1 MTGLVI
7 IIIITLAILSA
18 LTIGLVIFAYSMI
31 LKSAKQLSS
40 IGKLDDEF
48 KKEVEDNK
56 KKSKR
61 VLGAITQ
68 GVSALV
74 CIGLVTLA
82 VVSGIYRIEGR
93 QFVTNNHVSFAIAS
107 NSMEGYYN
115 EAYEKKIVGQY
126 SSKYS
131 INLKEAETKIE
142 RDQFDVGDFVQF
154 DVLQKDDD
162 LNVYD
167 VYGYK
172 NSDGKI
178 ITHRYIGERE
188 DGALIFRGDNA
199 PGEDAAVKRE
209 QILYHYQGKDTK
221 YIGLVILFFGS
232 GYGIYSIIAVL
243 AIYVISDIA
252 IIKWEKIK
260 NNRLE
265 ELGIYTKKEKRR
277 RLKYAKS

>member
-7 IIIITLAILSA
+7 IIIITLVVLSA
-18 LTIGLVIFAYSMI
+18 LIIGLVIFAYSMI

-61 VLGAITQ
+61 VLGAIMQ
-68 GVSALV
+68 GASALV
-74 CIGLVTLA
+74 CIGLVSIAL
-82 VVSGIYRIEGR
+82 VSGIYRINGR
-93 QFVTNNHVSFAIAS
+93 QIVTNNHVSFAIVS
-107 NSMEGYYN
+107 NSMEGYYS
-115 EAYEKKIVGQY
+115 EAYKNKLIGQY

-131 INLKEAETKIE
+131 IDLSQAETKIE
-142 RDQFDVGDFVQF
+142 RDQFTVGDFVQF
-154 DVLQKDDD
+154 NVLKKDAD
-162 LNVYD
+162 LKVYD

-188 DGALIFRGDNA
+188 DGTLIFRGDNA
-199 PGEDAAVKRE
+199 PGEDVTVKRE
-209 QILYHYQGKDTK
+209 QILYHYQGKDIK
-221 YIGLVILFFGS
+221 HIGLVILFFGS
-232 GYGIYSIIAVL
+232 GYGIYSIIAVI

-252 IIKWEKIK
+252 IIKWERIK
-260 NNRLE
+260 NDRLE
-265 ELGIYTKKEKRR
+265 ELGISTKKEKRI
-277 RLKYAKS
+277 KHAKS

>member
-1 MTGLVI
+1 MTGLVV

-18 LTIGLVIFAYSMI
+18 LIIGLVIFAYSMI

-40 IGKLDDEF
+40 TGKLDDEF

-61 VLGAITQ
+61 VLGAIMQ
-68 GVSALV
+68 SASALV
-74 CIGLVTLA
+74 CIGLVSIAL
-82 VVSGIYRIEGR
+82 VSGIYRITGR

-107 NSMEGYYN
+107 NSMEDYYN
-115 EAYEKKIVGQY
+115 EAYKEKLIGQY

-131 INLKEAETKIE
+131 IDLQQAETRIE

-154 DVLQKDDD
+154 DVLQKDAE
-162 LNVYD
+162 LTVYD

-188 DGALIFRGDNA
+188 DGTLIFRGDNA
-199 PGEDAAVKRE
+199 PGEDVAVKRE

-232 GYGIYSIIAVL
+232 GYGIYSIIAVI

-260 NNRLE
+260 SNRLE
-265 ELGIYTKKEKRR
+265 ELGISTKKEKRI
-277 RLKYAKS
+277 KHAKS

>member
-1 MTGLVI
+1 MTDLVV

-18 LTIGLVIFAYSMI
+18 LIIGLVIFAYSMI

-40 IGKLDDEF
+40 TGKLDDEF

-61 VLGAITQ
+61 VLGAIMQ
-68 GVSALV
+68 GASALV
-74 CIGLVTLA
+74 CIGLVGIA
-82 VVSGIYRIEGR
+82 IVSGIYRINDR

-107 NSMEGYYN
+107 DSMDGYYS
-115 EAYEKKIVGQY
+115 EAYKKKLIGQY

-131 INLKEAETKIE
+131 IDLQEAETKIE
-142 RDQFDVGDFVQF
+142 HDQFNVGDFVQF
-154 DVLQKDDD
+154 SVLQKDAD

-188 DGALIFRGDNA
+188 DGTLIFRGDNA
-199 PGEDAAVKRE
+199 PGEDVTVKRE
-209 QILYHYQGKDTK
+209 QILYHYQGKDIK
-221 YIGLVILFFGS
+221 YIGLIILFFGS
-232 GYGIYSIIAVL
+232 GYGIYSIIAVI
-243 AIYVISDIA
+243 AIYVISDIT

-265 ELGIYTKKEKRR
+265 EIGISTKKEKRI
-277 RLKYAKS
+277 KYAKS

>member
-1 MTGLVI
+1 MTDLVV

-18 LTIGLVIFAYSMI
+18 LIIGLVIFAYSMI

-61 VLGAITQ
+61 VLGAIMQ
-68 GVSALV
+68 GASALV
-74 CIGLVTLA
+74 CIGLVSVAL
-82 VVSGIYRIEGR
+82 VSGIYRITGR
-93 QFVTNNHVSFAIAS
+93 QFVTNNHVFFAIAS
-107 NSMEGYYN
+107 NSMDGYYN
-115 EAYEKKIVGQY
+115 EAYEDKLIGQY

-131 INLKEAETKIE
+131 IDLHEAETKIE
-142 RDQFDVGDFVQF
+142 RDQFNVGDFVQF
-154 DVLQKDDD
+154 NVLQKDAD

-172 NSDGKI
+172 NSEGKI

-188 DGALIFRGDNA
+188 DGTLIFRGDNA
-199 PGEDAAVKRE
+199 PGEDVAVKRE
-209 QILYHYQGKDTK
+209 QILYHYQGNDTK

-232 GYGIYSIIAVL
+232 GYGLYSIIAVIT
-243 AIYVISDIA
+243 IYVISDIVV
-252 IIKWEKIK
+252 IKWEKIK
-260 NNRLE
+260 DNRLE
-265 ELGIYTKKEKRR
+265 ELGISTKKEKRI
-277 RLKYAKS
+277 KHAKS

>member
-18 LTIGLVIFAYSMI
+18 LIIGLVIFAYSMI

-61 VLGAITQ
+61 VLGAIMQ
-68 GVSALV
+68 GASALV
-74 CIGLVTLA
+74 CIGLVSLA
-82 VVSGIYRIEGR
+82 LVSGIYRIKGR
-93 QFVTNNHVSFAIAS
+93 QFVTNDHVTFAIAS
-107 NSMEGYYN
+107 DSMEGYYN
-115 EAYEKKIVGQY
+115 EAYEEKLVGQY
-126 SSKYS
+126 SSRYS
-131 INLKEAETKIE
+131 ISLNEAETKIE
-142 RDQFDVGDFVQF
+142 HDQFDVGDFVQF
-154 DVLQKDDD
+154 DVLQKDAD

-172 NSDGKI
+172 NRDGKI
-178 ITHRYIGERE
+178 ITHRFIGERE
-188 DGALIFRGDNA
+188 DGTLIFRGDNA
-199 PGEDAAVKRE
+199 PGEDAAVQRE
-209 QILYHYQGKDTK
+209 QILYHYQGKDAK

-232 GYGIYSIIAVL
+232 GYGIYSIISVI

-260 NNRLE
+260 NHRLE
-265 ELGIYTKKEKRR
+265 ELGIITKKEKRI
-277 RLKYAKS
+277 KHAKS

>member
-1 MTGLVI
+1 MTGLVV

-18 LTIGLVIFAYSMI
+18 LIIGLVIFAYAMI

-61 VLGAITQ
+61 VLGAIMQ
-68 GVSALV
+68 AASALV
-74 CIGLVTLA
+74 CIGLVSTAL
-82 VVSGIYRIEGR
+82 VSGIYRIEGR

-107 NSMEGYYN
+107 DSMDGYYN
-115 EAYEKKIVGQY
+115 EAYKEKLIGQY

-131 INLKEAETKIE
+131 IDLHEAETKVSS
-142 RDQFDVGDFVQF
+142 DQFNVGDFVQF
-154 DVLQKDDD
+154 NVLQKDVE

-188 DGALIFRGDNA
+188 DGTLIFRGDNA
-199 PGEDAAVKRE
+199 PGEDVAVKRE
-209 QILYHYQGKDTK
+209 QILYHYQGKDIK
-221 YIGLVILFFGS
+221 SIGLIILFFGS
-232 GYGIYSIIAVL
+232 GYGIHSIIAVIT
-243 AIYVISDIA
+243 IYVISDIA

-260 NNRLE
+260 DNRLE
-265 ELGIYTKKEKRR
+265 ELGISTKKEKRI
-277 RLKYAKS
+277 KHAKS

>member
-1 MTGLVI
+1 MTGLVV

-18 LTIGLVIFAYSMI
+18 LIIGLVIFAYSMI
-31 LKSAKQLSS
+31 LKSAKQLSC

-61 VLGAITQ
+61 VLGAIMQ
-68 GVSALV
+68 GASALV
-74 CIGLVTLA
+74 CIGLVGIAL
-82 VVSGIYRIEGR
+82 VSGIYRIKGR

-107 NSMEGYYN
+107 NSMDGYYSQ
-115 EAYEKKIVGQY
+115 AYKEKLIGQY

-131 INLKEAETKIE
+131 IDLHEAESKIE

-154 DVLQKDDD
+154 NVLQKDAE

-167 VYGYK
+167 VYGYI
-172 NSDGKI
+172 NREGKI

-188 DGALIFRGDNA
+188 DGTLIFRGDNA
-199 PGEDAAVKRE
+199 PGEDVAVKRE
-209 QILYHYQGKDTK
+209 QILYHYQGKDIK
-221 YIGLVILFFGS
+221 YIGLIILFFGS
-232 GYGIYSIIAVL
+232 GYGIYSLIAVI

-265 ELGIYTKKEKRR
+265 ELGISTKKEKRI
-277 RLKYAKS
+277 KHAKS

>member
-1 MTGLVI
+1 MTGLVV

-18 LTIGLVIFAYSMI
+18 LIIGLVIFAYSMI

-56 KKSKR
+56 KESKR
-61 VLGAITQ
+61 VLGAIMQ
-68 GVSALV
+68 GTSALV
-74 CIGLVTLA
+74 CIGLVSLA
-82 VVSGIYRIEGR
+82 LVSGIYRIKGR
-93 QFVTNNHVSFAIAS
+93 QIVTNNHVSFAIAS
-107 NSMEGYYN
+107 DSMDGYYS
-115 EAYEKKIVGQY
+115 EAYKKKLIGQY

-131 INLKEAETKIE
+131 IDLQEAETKIE
-142 RDQFDVGDFVQF
+142 HDQFNVGDFVQF
-154 DVLQKDDD
+154 NVLQKDAD

-188 DGALIFRGDNA
+188 DGTLIFRGDNA
-199 PGEDAAVKRE
+199 PGEDVTVKRE
-209 QILYHYQGKDTK
+209 QILYHYQGKDIK
-221 YIGLVILFFGS
+221 YIGLIILFFGS
-232 GYGIYSIIAVL
+232 GYGIYSIIAVI
-243 AIYVISDIA
+243 AIYVISDIT

-265 ELGIYTKKEKRR
+265 EIGVSTKKEK
-277 RLKYAKS
+277 KNKIC

>member
-1 MTGLVI
+1 MTDLVV

-18 LTIGLVIFAYSMI
+18 LIIGLVIFAYSMI

-40 IGKLDDEF
+40 TGKLDDEF

-61 VLGAITQ
+61 VLGAIMQ
-68 GVSALV
+68 SASALV
-74 CIGLVTLA
+74 CIGLVSIAL
-82 VVSGIYRIEGR
+82 VSGIYRIKGR
-93 QFVTNNHVSFAIAS
+93 QFVTNNHVSFVIAS
-107 NSMEGYYN
+107 NSMEDYYN
-115 EAYEKKIVGQY
+115 EDYKEKLIDQY

-131 INLKEAETKIE
+131 IDLHEAEIKIE

-154 DVLQKDDD
+154 NVLQKDAA

-188 DGALIFRGDNA
+188 DGTLIFRGDNA
-199 PGEDAAVKRE
+199 PGEDVAVKRE
-209 QILYHYQGKDTK
+209 QILYHYQGKDIK
-221 YIGLVILFFGS
+221 YIGLIILFFGS
-232 GYGIYSIIAVL
+232 GYGIYSLIAVI

-265 ELGIYTKKEKRR
+265 ELGISTKKEKRI
-277 RLKYAKS
+277 KHAKS

>member
-1 MTGLVI
+1 MTNLVV

-18 LTIGLVIFAYSMI
+18 LIIGLVIFAYSMI

-40 IGKLDDEF
+40 TGKLDDEF

-61 VLGAITQ
+61 VLGAIMQ
-68 GVSALV
+68 GTSALV
-74 CIGLVTLA
+74 CIGLVGLA
-82 VVSGIYRIEGR
+82 VVSGIYHIEGR

-107 NSMEGYYN
+107 NSMDGYYSQ
-115 EAYEKKIVGQY
+115 AYKEKLIGQY

-131 INLKEAETKIE
+131 IDLHEAESKIE

-154 DVLQKDDD
+154 NVLQKDAE

-167 VYGYK
+167 VYGYI
-172 NSDGKI
+172 NREGKI
-178 ITHRYIGERE
+178 ITHRYIGERK
-188 DGALIFRGDNA
+188 DGTLIFRGDNA
-199 PGEDAAVKRE
+199 PGEDVAVKRE
-209 QILYHYQGKDTK
+209 QILYHYQGKDIK
-221 YIGLVILFFGS
+221 YIGLIILFFGS
-232 GYGIYSIIAVL
+232 GYGIYSLIAVI

-265 ELGIYTKKEKRR
+265 ELGISTKKEKRI
-277 RLKYAKS
+277 KHAKS